1 MVPERSQESPGN
13 CTEKAPE
20 GGRQGV
26 LHGPVRAQ
34 IAVMS
39 QTCMCL
45 VAQTPLLSDQIA
57 RMSEAQ
63 RWFQHLEGGRQR
75 VGRSSVRAQILGCPR
90 RFACLVAQTPF
101 LSEQAYQGARQGVSG
116 ADGGSFK
123 AARGPGG
130 GL

>member
-1 MVPERSQESPGN
+1 
-13 CTEKAPE
+13 
-20 GGRQGV
+20 
-26 LHGPVRAQ
+26 
-34 IAVMS
+34 
-39 QTCMCL
+39 MCL
-45 VAQTPLLSDQIA
+45 VAQTPLLSDQIV

-75 VGRSSVRAQILGCPR
+75 VGHSSVRAQILGCPR

-101 LSEQAYQGARQGVSG
+101 LSEQACQGARQGVSG